1 MRHHTDKPGRVFADL
16 VNSDDATAAAE
27 PVFEVDGRPVAQSE
41 FIAANAD
48 DADLVTW
55 AKTAPVGAWYPS
67 IVDRRRAA

>member
-1 MRHHTDKPGRVFADL
+1 MRHHTTKPGRVFADM
-16 VNSDDATAAAE
+16 VNSAEATAE
-27 PVFEVDGRPVAQSE
+27 PVFEVDGHPVAQSE

>member
-1 MRHHTDKPGRVFADL
+1 MRHHTTKPGRVFADM
-16 VNSDDATAAAE
+16 VNSATAE

-41 FIAANAD
+41 FIAANAN